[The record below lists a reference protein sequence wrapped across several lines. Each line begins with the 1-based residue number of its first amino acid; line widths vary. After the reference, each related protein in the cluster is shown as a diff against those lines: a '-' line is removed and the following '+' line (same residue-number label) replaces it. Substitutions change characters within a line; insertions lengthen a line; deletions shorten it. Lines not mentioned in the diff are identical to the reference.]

1 MSAISALQGVFAEDW
16 AWEMNDNPEFASQAG
31 EHDIVRPA
39 SGHLQG
45 VAPKHYAE
53 RREHSVRMASR
64 LQALIASD
72 SLTREEKV
80 LAALVESQHSD
91 MVNTLDSIPLYLLP
105 LNSIG
110 AGGVCFSFLEHLEWM
125 RLETAADLDTFVKR
139 LESCP
144 RQLEEFIESMRE
156 GLRTGYVASSAQ
168 LRKVESFLTGHADSA
183 AGVFDEA
190 APGVALAQ
198 RLQLPDTVAKITQAC
213 KLCRASFG
221 NVLAFMRS
229 EYIPCARVDPACS
242 ALPSGIAGYEA
253 CLRYHTTTNL
263 TAAEIHAMG
272 LSEVAHIEQRY
283 IKDVCAPLGY
293 SDFAT
298 FLAAAKADARF
309 VAPSSEAL
317 IEHYGLTTNR
327 IEKVLPQ
334 FFNEFPQSPMEI
346 VSADKGPC
354 AYYLAGTAD
363 GKRPGKFYV
372 NSTNLSGK
380 PLYEAMSLSLHEGVP
395 GHHHQVSIA
404 LENEQLPK
412 VLRNIEDRRYECCP
426 CRRQLF
432 SAYVEGWALYCEF
445 LGEEMG
451 LYDTPYDLFG
461 RLSMDM
467 MRAVRLVVDT
477 GLHAFG
483 WSIERAVQY
492 FRDKTGMH
500 IKESEN
506 EVYRYAS
513 WPGQAV
519 AYKIGQLEILRLRR
533 HAEAT
538 LGSKFHLANF
548 HSLVLNSGA
557 LTLSLLASMVDEWIS
572 MQMAA

>member
-1 MSAISALQGVFAEDW
+1 LQAAFAEDW

-31 EHDIVRPA
+31 EHDTLRPA
-39 SGHLQG
+39 GCALQG
-45 VAPKHYAE
+45 VAPQHYAQ
-53 RREHSVRMASR
+53 RREHSVKMAAR
-64 LQALIASD
+64 LQEMLAGN

-80 LAALVESQHSD
+80 LATLVESQHTD
-91 MVNTLDSIPLYLLP
+91 MIHTFDTIPLYLLP

-125 RLETAADLDTFVKR
+125 RLETQADLETLVLR
-139 LESCP
+139 LEACP
-144 RQLEEFIESMRE
+144 GQNEEFIESMRE
-156 GLRTGYVASSAQ
+156 GLRRGFIASTAQ
-168 LRKVESFLTGHADSA
+168 LRRVESFFEGHADEA
-183 AGVFDEA
+183 ASLFDEL
-190 APGVALAQ
+190 APAVELANKLQ
-198 RLQLPDTVAKITQAC
+198 ATDLLSRITEGCRLLRQ
-213 KLCRASFG
+213 SFR
-221 NVLAFMRS
+221 NVLIFMRTD
-229 EYIPCARVDPACS
+229 YFPQARPEPGCS
-242 ALPSGIAGYEA
+242 SLPSGIAGYEA
-253 CLRYHTTTNL
+253 CLKYHTTTTL
-263 TAAEIHAMG
+263 TAAEIHAKG
-272 LSEVAHIEQRY
+272 LAEVAHIEERY
-283 IKDVCAPLGY
+283 IKDVCVPLGFP
-293 SDFAT
+293 DFPS

-309 VAPSSEAL
+309 VAPSADAL
-317 IEHYGLTTNR
+317 IEHYKITTSR
-327 IEKVLPQ
+327 IEKVLPR
-334 FFNEFPQSPMEI
+334 FFNEFPKSRMEI

-372 NSTNLSGK
+372 NSSNLSGK

-395 GHHHQVSIA
+395 GHHHQVSLA

-426 CRRQLF
+426 NRRQLF
-432 SAYVEGWALYCEF
+432 SAYVEGWALYCEY

-451 LYDTPYDLFG
+451 LYDTPFDLFG

-483 WSIERAVQY
+483 WSIERAVEY
-492 FRDKTGMH
+492 FMEKTGMH
-500 IKESEN
+500 VKESEN

-519 AYKIGQLEILRLRR
+519 AYKIGQLEILRLRQ
-533 HAEAT
+533 HAEKT
-538 LGSKFHLANF
+538 LGSKFNLANF

-572 MQMAA
+572 LQTMAELPPI